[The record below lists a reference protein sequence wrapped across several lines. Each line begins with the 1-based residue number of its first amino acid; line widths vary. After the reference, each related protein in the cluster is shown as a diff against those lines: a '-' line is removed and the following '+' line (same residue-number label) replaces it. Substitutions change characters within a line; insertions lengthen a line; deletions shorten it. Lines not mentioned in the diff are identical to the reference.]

1 MCSRFRRVRDR
12 AIRGRL
18 AELPP
23 IAGLALLLLAFLLAL
38 FVVRGFGLPVGP
50 DGPVYLWWARLA
62 GQEGLS
68 TMERPGVP
76 AISLLLQGTLHVPL
90 VAALGALQCVLGGSL
105 GLAAAMVLRAADRED
120 WQAWLLGGA
129 LAGVFAVHLVSGY
142 LANLGLGVT
151 FLAAAAALALGH
163 RRGAVAAALL
173 LAVGAAF
180 HPQFYLVGLAILA
193 GTAALSLRDP
203 DEGKDE
209 RRRIAIAA
217 AGSAV
222 LVGAGWLAL
231 LRGPGPPDVDT
242 SRDAFLRRVG
252 MTDTLR
258 HLFRDRFVHRATRYV
273 QWISVPLAVV
283 GLPKVRGFVA
293 RFLASWG
300 IVTIAGIVVGLVTGL
315 LPPDRFVTF
324 GYVVPML
331 TGVGA
336 IRVGRAVTNRT
347 LAVGL
352 VALLVVLMVLGALF
366 AWRREKPYL
375 TEEQIAQ
382 VTSASRLLERTP
394 AGTPAFFYVETG
406 DPTITFFATQAEN
419 AIRAAVPPDRIR
431 DVHLL
436 FFPAE
441 RATDERRLLFDGATK
456 VFEAANDRARA
467 GLAPPPIRFALSSF
481 ILPAGL
487 YETQVAGLGS
497 ALGADVEIVEPGVA
511 AAPPSRLGVGAVPD
525 PLEPSSPGQIVLAT
539 FLGLVLC
546 SGVGFG
552 WARAS
557 GFDRVAAAAL
567 SPAVGLAALTLAG
580 IAAERLGV
588 PLTGSIG
595 PTAVSVV
602 VGLGGYL
609 AHVVLERRAGREPSA

>member
-12 AIRGRL
+12 AVRGRL
-18 AELPP
+18 GELPP
-23 IAGLALLLLAFLLAL
+23 IAGLALLLLAFFLGL

-62 GQEGLS
+62 GNEGLS

-90 VAALGALQCVLGGSL
+90 VASIAALQCVLGCAL
-105 GLAAAMVLRAADRED
+105 GLAAAVVLRAADRED
-120 WQAWLLGGA
+120 RSAWLLGGA
-129 LAGVFAVHLVSGY
+129 LTGVFGVHLVSGY
-142 LANLGLGVT
+142 LANLGLAVA
-151 FLAAAAALALGH
+151 FLGAAASLALAH
-163 RRGAVAAALL
+163 RRGTIATALL
-173 LAVGAAF
+173 LAAGGAF

-203 DEGKDE
+203 DEGREE
-209 RRRIAIAA
+209 RRRIAMSA
-217 AGSAV
+217 AGSVV

-252 MTDTLR
+252 ETGTLR

-283 GLPKVRGFVA
+283 GLLKVRGFVA

-300 IVTIAGIVVGLVTGL
+300 IVTIAGIVVGLATGL

-331 TGVGA
+331 AGIGA
-336 IRVGRAVTNRT
+336 IRVGRAVTNRA
-347 LAVGL
+347 LAVAL
-352 VALLVVLMVLGALF
+352 LALLVVLMVLGALF

-382 VTSASRLLERTP
+382 VTTASRLLDRMP

-419 AIRAAVPPDRIR
+419 AIRAAVPSDRIR

-436 FFPAE
+436 FLPAAD
-441 RATDERRLLFDGATK
+441 ATEERRLLFERADAALR
-456 VFEAANDRARA
+456 AANDEAAA
-467 GLAPPPIRFALSSF
+467 GVAPPPVTFALSSF
-481 ILPAGL
+481 VLGPDL
-487 YETQVAGLGS
+487 YENAVFKLGM
-497 ALGADVEIVEPGVA
+497 AVQELGPGVIARTSTAVTRA
-511 AAPPSRLGVGAVPD
+511 AEPDD
-525 PLEPSSPGQIVLAT
+525 PLRPSSAMQIVLVTFAT
-539 FLGLVLC
+539 LALFAA
-546 SGVGFG
+546 VGFG
-552 WARAS
+552 WARAA
-557 GFDRVAAAAL
+557 GFDRTAAAAL
-567 SPAVGLAALTLAG
+567 SPALGLAALALGG
-580 IAAERLGV
+580 IALERLGV
-588 PLTGSIG
+588 PLDGSIG
-595 PTAVSVV
+595 PAATSIAV
-602 VGLGGYL
+602 GGGGYL
-609 AHVVLERRAGREPSA
+609 VHAVLERRTGDEPSP